1 MRLLKASQNESAKR
15 DLFLQTVSSH
25 LGYVSEL
32 GFRTKFGQ
40 RVGYDSQV
48 WGGAFIDCCIRDSGV
63 HNFPSFVN
71 TSAAVSEVLR
81 RGLDN
86 RVPQVGDVVVFNFAS
101 MSGPTASSFNQPH
114 TGVVVDVREFEETG
128 RFLTVEGNTE
138 GATVNSKRDGVHQ
151 RIRHMTDVMIFCR
164 PLFSNKK
171 PFSQRVMEI
180 FDTARTRFSKEETD
194 AIVELVKEPLILKI
208 KSEIVY
214 GTRNKRV
221 EIIQIALAMVTDL
234 RGAETGKWDGAT
246 AAAMARFQRNI
257 GRSGSDVTGLPD
269 FNALSRLSR
278 DTNVFIIETDD

>member
-1 MRLLKASQNESAKR
+1 VRLLKASQNESAKR

-40 RVGYDSQV
+40 RVGYDSQP

-63 HNFPSFVN
+63 QNFPAFVN

-86 RVPQVGDVVVFNFAS
+86 RVPQVGDIVVFNFAS
-101 MSGPTASSFNQPH
+101 MSGPSASSFNQPH
-114 TGVVVDVREFEETG
+114 CGVVVNIKEFEETG
-128 RFLTVEGNTE
+128 RFLTVEGNIE
-138 GATVNSKRDGVHQ
+138 GATVNSKRDGVYQ

-246 AAAMARFQRNI
+246 AAAMSRFQRNI

-278 DTNVFIIETDD
+278 DTNVFTIEIDN